1 MVGARVRRQQVAYAR
16 ARGLSSRRACA
27 LLSVA
32 RSTVGYVSRLIA
44 RDAPVLPAMRTLAAQ
59 YPRYGYRTIRIFLD
73 RQGHALGTDRMY
85 RLWRQEGLQV
95 PKKRPRRRVATSRP
109 RPLPPTAVNHVWAYD
124 FVFDTCADGRILK
137 CLTVIDE
144 FTRECLAIDVAGGI
158 RSGRVI
164 EVLTQ
169 LVSVHGAPRYLRSDN
184 GPEFVARAILRWLQI
199 AQIETAFIDPGKPWQ
214 NGADESFNGKFRDQH
229 LSLHWFRNR
238 ADAKVSIEQWRRH
251 YNAVRPHLSLGYLT
265 PLEFKA
271 ACVASFT
278 EGRSSASPTRA
289 DQKDHEEQNEEQIE
303 QTVLTIDPIDAI
315 LQ

>member
-1 MVGARVRRQQVAYAR
+1 MVGARVRRQQVAYALG
-16 ARGLSSRRACA
+16 RGLSSRRACA
-27 LLSVA
+27 LLCVA
-32 RSTVGYVSRLIA
+32 RSTLGYVSRLIA
-44 RDAPVLPAMRTLAAQ
+44 RDAPVLPAMRTLAGQ

-73 RQGHALGTDRMY
+73 RQGHVMSADRTY

-124 FVFDTCADGRILK
+124 FVFDTCADGRTLK
-137 CLTVIDE
+137 CLTIIDE

-164 EVLTQ
+164 EILTQ

-184 GPEFVARAILRWLQI
+184 GPEFVARAILQWLRT

-229 LSLHWFRNR
+229 LSLQWFRNR
-238 ADAKVSIEQWRRH
+238 ADAKVSIEEWRRH
-251 YNAVRPHLSLGYLT
+251 YNEVRPHSSLGYRT
-265 PLEFKA
+265 PAEFKA
-271 ACVASFT
+271 TLTATIT
-278 EGRSSASPTRA
+278 EGRSAASPPRA
-289 DQKDHEEQNEEQIE
+289 DQEDRRTDDSI
-303 QTVLTIDPIDAI
+303 TLTGAI

>member
-1 MVGARVRRQQVAYAR
+1 
-16 ARGLSSRRACA
+16 
-27 LLSVA
+27 
-32 RSTVGYVSRLIA
+32 VSRLIA
-44 RDAPVLPAMRTLAAQ
+44 RDAPVLPAMRTLAGQ

-73 RQGHALGTDRMY
+73 RQGHVMSADRTY

-95 PKKRPRRRVATSRP
+95 PKKRPRRRVATRRP

-124 FVFDTCADGRILK
+124 FVFDTCADGRTLK

-169 LVSVHGAPRYLRSDN
+169 LVSLHGAPRYLRSDN
-184 GPEFVARAILRWLQI
+184 GPEFVARAILQWLRT

-229 LSLHWFRNR
+229 LSLQWFRNR
-238 ADAKVSIEQWRRH
+238 ADAKVSIEEWRRH
-251 YNAVRPHLSLGYLT
+251 YNEVRPHSSLGYLT
-265 PLEFKA
+265 PAEFKA
-271 ACVASFT
+271 TLTATIT
-278 EGRSSASPTRA
+278 EGRSAASPPRA
-289 DQKDHEEQNEEQIE
+289 DQEDRRAD
-303 QTVLTIDPIDAI
+303 DPITLTGAI